1 MKNKVIVE
9 LLVPELEHS
18 YSTYLPI
25 SKRIGDIIHLLVKAV
40 SDFNDIDLGDVKKK
54 ALYNVDTGL
63 IYSPNDLLINTDI
76 RNGTRLV
83 LI

>member
-18 YSTYLPI
+18 YSLYLPI
-25 SKRIGDIIHLLVKAV
+25 SKRIGDIIQLLYKAV
-40 SDFNDIDLGDVKKK
+40 NDFNDVILGDVEKK
-54 ALYNVDTGL
+54 ALYNALSGQR
-63 IYSPNDLLINTDI
+63 YSPNDLLLNTDI

-83 LI
+83 LM